1 MKPVQSLTFKVAS
14 TEDEFAQIHRL
25 NYRTFVEEIPQHAA
39 NPQGVLVDRFDAEN
53 TYLICLCGD
62 QVVAMSAVRG
72 KRPFSLDQKISDLD
86 AHLPAG
92 RSVCEV
98 RLLAVAEEHRR
109 GPVFAGLLQFVVRHC
124 IGKGYDLAVISGTV
138 RQQKLYLHLGFVP
151 FGPLVGKAE
160 ALYQPMY
167 LTLETF
173 TERSEQLADT
183 LSSPAMAHP
192 QVNLLPGPV
201 SISLPV
207 RRVFADIPVSHRSDT
222 FMADFQQTK
231 QLLCSLVNGCRVEI
245 LTGSGTLANDA
256 IACQLSLLGKPGVV
270 LSNGEFG
277 DRLVDHATRAGLD
290 FAPCRVEWGG
300 VFTRADVVRALDAN
314 PAAEW
319 LWAVHC
325 ETSSGVLNDLAMLKE
340 LCAARNIRLCMDC
353 ISSIGTVPVDL
364 GGVWFASGVS
374 GKGLGAFPGLALVFY
389 EHQLFPA
396 SRGVPRYLDL
406 GYYAACAGVPFTHPS
421 NLLYALKTALERFSR
436 RQPFAELRELSSWL
450 KAQLVGMGFR
460 LLADGVH
467 ATPAV
472 VTIALPEGTDSV
484 TVGDRLER
492 AGFLLSYKSIYLVR
506 RNWIQICLMGECSRE
521 MLLPLLD
528 RLAEVCPTG
537 SAGNASAMMQPGA
550 RQ

>member
-1 MKPVQSLTFKVAS
+1 MKPVQPLAFKVAS
-14 TEDEFAQIHRL
+14 TEEELAQIHRL

-39 NPQGVLVDRFDAEN
+39 NPRGVLVDRFDAEN
-53 TYLICLCGD
+53 TYLICLCGN
-62 QVVAMSAVRG
+62 QLAGMAAVRG
-72 KRPFSLDQKISDLD
+72 KRPFSLDQKLDDLD

-92 RSVCEV
+92 RSVCEI

-109 GPVFAGLLQFVVRHC
+109 GPVFAGLLQFVARHC
-124 IGKGYDLAVISGTV
+124 IGKGYDLAIISGTV
-138 RQQKLYLHLGFVP
+138 RQQKLYFHLGFVP
-151 FGPLVGKAE
+151 FGPLVGTAG

-173 TERSEQLADT
+173 AERSEQLADI
-183 LSSPAMAHP
+183 LSAPAVEHP
-192 QVNLLPGPV
+192 QMNFLPGPV
-201 SISLPV
+201 NISLPV
-207 RRVFADIPVSHRSDT
+207 RRAFAETPVSHRSEA
-222 FMADFQQTK
+222 FMADFQETK
-231 QLLCSLVNGCRVEI
+231 RLVCNLVNASRVEI
-245 LTGSGTLANDA
+245 LTGTGTLANDA
-256 IACQLSLLGKPGVV
+256 VACQLSLLEKPGVV

-277 DRLVDHATRAGLD
+277 ERLVDHATRAGLA
-290 FAPCRVEWGG
+290 FAPWRVEWGG
-300 VFTRADVVRALDAN
+300 ILGRGDVVRALDEN

-340 LCAARNIRLCMDC
+340 LCGERNIRLCMDC

-364 GGVWFASGVS
+364 DCVWFASGVS

-389 EHQLFPA
+389 DHPLPA
-396 SRGVPRYLDL
+396 SSPRVPRYLDL
-406 GYYAACAGVPFTHPS
+406 GYYAACDGVPFTHPS

-436 RQPFAELRELSSWL
+436 RRPFTELRELSSWL
-450 KAQLVGMGFR
+450 KARLAGMGFH
-460 LLADGVH
+460 LIANDAS

-472 VTIALPEGTDSV
+472 VSIALPEGTDSV
-484 TVGDRLER
+484 EVGDRLER
-492 AGFLLSYKSIYLVR
+492 AGYLLSYRSVYLIR

-528 RLAEVCPTG
+528 RLAEVCPVAAT
-537 SAGNASAMMQPGA
+537 APMKRV